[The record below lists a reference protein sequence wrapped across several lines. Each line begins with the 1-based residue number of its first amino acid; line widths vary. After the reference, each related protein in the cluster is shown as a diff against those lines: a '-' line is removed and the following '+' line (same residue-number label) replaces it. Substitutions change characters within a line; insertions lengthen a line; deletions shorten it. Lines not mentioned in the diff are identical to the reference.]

1 MDSVELVGRVLVSLV
16 VVLAVIWVLARKFRK
31 SANGGKRKGV
41 GLIDVLGRQQLSR
54 TASVAVV
61 RVGSQALVVGIT
73 ETQVNVL
80 GETDLAAALAEVS
93 VAPPAR
99 STRVDVGRRPSAP
112 IPAPIPAPGIP
123 APGAANVPVPGRD
136 SRPLPAARA
145 SVAGDGADRPRG
157 PLAGSALSPATWRQT
172 IESLRDL
179 TAH

>member
-16 VVLAVIWVLARKFRK
+16 VILAVIWVLGRKFRK
-31 SANGGKRKGV
+31 GGKAKGA

-61 RVGSQALVVGIT
+61 RIGSQALVVGIT
-73 ETQVNVL
+73 DTQVNVL
-80 GETDLAAALAEVS
+80 GETDLVAALAEVS
-93 VAPPAR
+93 VAAPAG
-99 STRVDVGRRPSAP
+99 STRVDARRNRPSGNRPAP
-112 IPAPIPAPGIP
+112 SLPAGVAAAVAPPSIPAPPRADT
-123 APGAANVPVPGRD
+123 AAGAA
-136 SRPLPAARA
+136 PAA
-145 SVAGDGADRPRG
+145 PRG

>member
-16 VVLAVIWVLARKFRK
+16 VILAVIWVLGRKFRK
-31 SANGGKRKGV
+31 GGKAKGA

-61 RVGSQALVVGIT
+61 RIGSQALVVGIT
-73 ETQVNVL
+73 DTQVNVL
-80 GETDLAAALAEVS
+80 GETDLVAALAEVS
-93 VAPPAR
+93 VATPAG
-99 STRVDVGRRPSAP
+99 STRVDARRNRPSGNRPAP
-112 IPAPIPAPGIP
+112 SLPAGAAPPSIPAAPRADTPA
-123 APGAANVPVPGRD
+123 GAAT
-136 SRPLPAARA
+136 AA
-145 SVAGDGADRPRG
+145 PRG

>member
-61 RVGSQALVVGIT
+61 RIGSQALVVGIT
-73 ETQVNVL
+73 DTQVNVL
-80 GETDLAAALAEVS
+80 GETDLVAALAEVS
-93 VAPPAR
+93 VPAPTRATRPAR
-99 STRVDVGRRPSAP
+99 VDAGRRPVTP
-112 IPAPIPAPGIP
+112 TIPAPN
-123 APGAANVPVPGRD
+123 AANVPVPGRD
-136 SRPLPAARA
+136 GRPLPVA
-145 SVAGDGADRPRG
+145 STSAGGSGADRPRG

>member
-99 STRVDVGRRPSAP
+99 STHVDVGRRPS
-112 IPAPIPAPGIP
+112 APIPAPGIP

-136 SRPLPAARA
+136 ARPLPAARA